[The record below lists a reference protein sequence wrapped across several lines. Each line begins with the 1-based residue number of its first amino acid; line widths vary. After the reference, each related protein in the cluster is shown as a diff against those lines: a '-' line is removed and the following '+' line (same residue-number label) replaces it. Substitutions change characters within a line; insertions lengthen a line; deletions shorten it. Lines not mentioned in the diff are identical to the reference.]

1 MRKKRRIISLFVLAL
16 LLAACAD
23 ENIKD
28 DKTSIK
34 DGTNITSKETAEK
47 NLGGEQGTN
56 EGTPHQND
64 DVVMPMR
71 DFFLKD
77 GTKAHYKG
85 EGNEF
90 AGFTMEIAQPY
101 ENYFIVYE
109 NNGGIFLRRIYS
121 VTDNQIYILDETTVD
136 YKDEFPS
143 LDELTQMTPTGIYL
157 QKPLKVGAT
166 FDLWTVVQIDA
177 TVETPYRTFNDAIV
191 IEKKDKHAINRK
203 YFVQGFGEVKR
214 EAIQISEEGEEFTV
228 TSELESISQ

>member
-1 MRKKRRIISLFVLAL
+1 MTLKRLSISLFVLTL
-16 LLAACAD
+16 FLTACAD
-23 ENIKD
+23 QKVKTE
-28 DKTSIK
+28 KTSIK
-34 DGTNITSKETAEK
+34 EGTNITSEETAKK

-71 DFFLKD
+71 DFFLED
-77 GTKAHYKG
+77 GTKAHFKG

-109 NNGGIFLRRIYS
+109 NNGGIFLRRIFS
-121 VTDNQIYILDETTVD
+121 VTDQQIYILDETTVD

-143 LDELTQMTPTGIYL
+143 LDDLKGMTPTGIYL

-166 FDLWTVVQIDA
+166 FDLWTVVKIGE
-177 TVETPYRTFNDAIV
+177 TVETPFRTFTDAIV
-191 IEKKDKHAINRK
+191 IEKKDQYAVNRK

-214 EAIQISEEGEEFTV
+214 EAIQTAEGKEFIV
-228 TSELESISQ
+228 TSELESVSK